1 MTKARTK
8 AIAIVG
14 TLALASGL
22 IAACG
27 GGDEVSADEY
37 VGSLCTAASGFT
49 TTVVEGQSALQ
60 EAAGGDL
67 SPEEGKEQL
76 SSFFADATEA
86 GEQAASE
93 IEEAGVPDVE
103 NGEEIADALTT
114 AFNDVSTALSDAQ
127 EDVEALPT
135 DSDEAFQSAAEE
147 LGTSFQDNVSSVG
160 EGLSEIGESSELES
174 AAESNSECQS
184 LESGIAAPTGTTGT
198 S

>member
-1 MTKARTK
+1 MTKARIK
-8 AIAIVG
+8 AVAIAG
-14 TLALASGL
+14 TLALSSGL
-22 IAACG
+22 VAACG

-49 TTVVEGQSALQ
+49 TTVVEGQTALQ

-67 SPEEGKEQL
+67 TPEEGKERL

-93 IEEAGVPDVE
+93 IEDAGVPDVE
-103 NGEEIADALTT
+103 NGEEIADALST
-114 AFNDVSTALSDAQ
+114 AFDSVATALSDAQ
-127 EDVEALPT
+127 DDVEALPT
-135 DSDEAFQSAAEE
+135 DADESFQGAAEE
-147 LGTSFQDNVSSVG
+147 LATSFQEDVSSVG
-160 EGLSEIGESSELES
+160 EGLSEIGQSSDLEA

-184 LESGIAAPTGTTGT
+184 LEAGIAAPTGTTGA